1 MFVEVNYHYL
11 PPAAGGFAIGEFG
24 ISCLSMVPTMGE
36 WGLMLMGLFLFAIA
50 GVFMTRRKLML
61 SNGMAMETSQGI
73 SAAMMFDRKL
83 FMKSLAI
90 VWISGLIG
98 FGISIF
104 GFDYSLT
111 NADVPGFALS
121 SIVLAFIVQLGIQYS
136 NREE

>member
-1 MFVEVNYHYL
+1 
-11 PPAAGGFAIGEFG
+11 
-24 ISCLSMVPTMGE
+24 MVPTMGE
-36 WGLMLMGLFLFAIA
+36 WGLMLMGLILFAIA

-121 SIVLAFIVQLGIQYS
+121 SIVLAFIVQLGIRYS